1 MATELAKA
9 YVQIVPSAQGIQGS
23 ITNALDPEAK
33 SAGTNAGD
41 SIGSNIVS
49 GIKKI
54 VVAAGLGTVI
64 KEALSAGADYEQ
76 NVGGIETLFGD
87 GAQTM
92 IENASNAYKTAGL
105 SANEYMET
113 VTGFAASLKQS
124 VGGDMEALTSAANTA
139 VIDMADNAN
148 KMGTSMESI
157 QSAYAGFSKQNYTM
171 LDNLKLGYGGTK
183 TEMERLLAD
192 ASKLSGVKYDI
203 SNLSDVYAAIHV
215 IQDDLGITGT
225 TAKEAATTFSGS
237 MASMKGAAQNLLASL
252 ATGGDVGASL
262 SALVDSF
269 STFFWDNAIPMLGN
283 IISSVPEIVGTLLQ
297 TATQQITN
305 LAANADSFV
314 DFALTLITNL
324 ATAIISNLPA
334 LVGALFDLAVGIG
347 EALINY
353 DWAGTAQT
361 FATTLSDSFSGEML
375 MQGAN
380 MIINLVTGI
389 AEGLPQLITS
399 AGEMLTTFYSGYLD
413 NLPTIINAG
422 IELISN
428 FVGGIAQ
435 NLPAIAASITQ
446 VVANILKTFIEHLP
460 EIVAMGIKLIGEL
473 ITGVLKA
480 IPTIVKTFA
489 EIGKTIINTFKE
501 IDWKSIGKNL
511 IDGIIKGITEAGSK
525 IWETIKSICA
535 DVFKSVK
542 DFFKIGSPSK
552 LMADEVGRW
561 IPAGIAQGIANN
573 TAPLTDEMENLAAST
588 VGTINGALV
597 GDLRTSP
604 NIAPAQT
611 TTAEA
616 SKADVYKILE
626 EYLPI
631 IVEYVKNPFSVND
644 RELFRRVSDQNRVLY
659 KAKQVDLLDPTT

>member
-9 YVQIVPSAQGIQGS
+9 YIQIVPSAQGIQGS
-23 ITNALDPEAK
+23 ITNVLDPEAK

-76 NVGGIETLFGD
+76 NVGGIETLFGE

-92 IENASNAYKTAGL
+92 IKNASNAYKTAGL

-157 QSAYAGFSKQNYTM
+157 QNAYAGFAKGQYQL

-192 ASKLSGVKYDI
+192 ASKLSGQKYDI
-203 SNLSDVYAAIHV
+203 SNLADVYDAIHV
-215 IQDDLGITGT
+215 IQTDLGITGT

-283 IISSVPEIVGTLLQ
+283 IISSVPEIMGTLLQ

-324 ATAIISNLPA
+324 ATAIITNLPA

-389 AEGLPQLITS
+389 AEGLPQLIAS
-399 AGEMLTTFYSGYLD
+399 AGEMLTSFYSGYLD
-413 NLPTIINAG
+413 KLPTIINAG

-446 VVANILKTFIEHLP
+446 VIANILKTFIEHLP

-511 IDGIIKGITEAGSK
+511 IDGIINGIKEAGSK

-573 TAPLTDEMENLAAST
+573 TAPLTDEMESLAAST

-597 GDLRTSP
+597 GDLRTNP
-604 NIAPAQT
+604 NITPVQN

-626 EYLPI
+626 EYLPV

>member
-23 ITNALDPEAK
+23 ISNVLDPEAK
-33 SAGTNAGD
+33 SAGTKAGD
-41 SIGSNIVS
+41 SVGANIVS
-49 GIKKI
+49 GIKKV

-76 NVGGIETLFGD
+76 NVGGIETLFGE

-237 MASMKGAAQNLLASL
+237 MVSMKGAAQNLLASL

-283 IISSVPEIVGTLLQ
+283 ILSSVPEIVGTLLT
-297 TATQQITN
+297 TATQQITA
-305 LAANADSFV
+305 LAGNADSFV

-324 ATAIISNLPA
+324 ATAIITNLPA
-334 LVGALFDLAVGIG
+334 LVSALFELAVGIG
-347 EALINY
+347 DALINY
-353 DWAGTAQT
+353 DWAGTAST
-361 FATTLSDSFSGEML
+361 FAETLTSTFSPEML

-380 MIINLVTGI
+380 MIINFVTGI
-389 AEGLPQLITS
+389 AESLPQLITS

-413 NLPTIINAG
+413 NLPTIVNAG

-446 VVANILKTFIEHLP
+446 VVANILKTFLEHLP
-460 EIVAMGIKLIGEL
+460 EIVSMGIKLIGEL
-473 ITGVLKA
+473 ITGIVKA

-489 EIGKTIINTFKE
+489 EIGKTMIKTMME
-501 IDWKSIGKNL
+501 IDWKSLGKNL
-511 IDGIIKGITEAGSK
+511 IDGIVNGLKEAGSK
-525 IWETIKSICA
+525 IWETIKSICS

-561 IPAGIAQGIANN
+561 IPAGIAQGIADN
-573 TAPLTDEMENLAAST
+573 TAPLTDEMESLAAST

-597 GDLRTSP
+597 GDLRTNPS
-604 NIAPAQT
+604 IAPAQT
-611 TTAEA
+611 MTTDTD
-616 SKADVYKILE
+616 KADVYKILE
-626 EYLPI
+626 EYLPV
-631 IVEYVKNPFSVND
+631 IVEYVKNPFAVND
-644 RELFRRVSDQNRVLY
+644 RELFRRVSDTNRVLY
-659 KAKQVDLLDPTT
+659 KAKQIDLLDPTT

>member
-23 ITNALDPEAK
+23 ITNVLDPEAK

-76 NVGGIETLFGD
+76 NVGGIETLFGE

-283 IISSVPEIVGTLLQ
+283 ILSSVPEIVGTLLQ

-435 NLPAIAASITQ
+435 NLPAIAASIAQ

-480 IPTIVKTFA
+480 IPTIVKTFV
-489 EIGKTIINTFKE
+489 EIGKTIINTFRE

-511 IDGIIKGITEAGSK
+511 IDGIINGIKEAGSK

-573 TAPLTDEMENLAAST
+573 TAPLTDEMENLAMST